1 MSHCFLAFVVGLTL
15 EQNFGPVIGVS
26 KRCCPVCAHLLNL
39 LSTSHHDPDRREHFI
54 IKGTHNSITGCS
66 MPTWLPADIL
76 KNMNDR
82 FALELRD
89 ELLLFMSTT
98 PGPSLRRVPSTDS
111 DNLSSSAV
119 IDPYSSDGFSD

>member
-82 FALELRD
+82 FALELRN
-89 ELLLFMSTT
+89 ELLLFMSEIPQTI
-98 PGPSLRRVPSTDS
+98 RRIPSTDS
-111 DNLSSSAV
+111 DNLSSSDV
-119 IDPYSSDGFSD
+119 VGGVYSAEEFSD